1 MKKCLCFITFF
12 CNWATDTPVS
22 KIWYCYMNSHFS
34 LYLQFPFS
42 LQDKELL
49 YYSSPHVG
57 IATLGCFP
65 SRKAYFDSWQSPDIT
80 NNLEARE
87 FYTPSKAKRSTKA
100 DPCVHTGANH
110 STFHCHCFS
119 SSSKFPCMSGS
130 AWERQC
136 SQRCDIQ
143 LGGTGGTHEQFQRL
157 GTPRAPP
164 VAAPDSEGLWMLD
177 LGIFLLTISELCNGE
192 VKGMPISF
200 ERNRGSERKLFALE
214 DIVATTL
221 ERMEPNNTDWSEL
234 MTKDPVLTVVH
245 PGCTLCQSHHLAL
258 SPCNFFVACCKI
270 HAKLI
275 HLRWWH
281 VPVPNKS
288 SYVTE
293 HKEHVF

>member
-1 MKKCLCFITFF
+1 MLVLPHWDAFQAEKPILTLGRAPTSQIIWKPESSTRPRKPREAPRLIRVYTQEQTTAPFI
-12 CNWATDTPVS
+12 ATAFQVLP
-22 KIWYCYMNSHFS
+22 
-34 LYLQFPFS
+34 
-42 LQDKELL
+42 
-49 YYSSPHVG
+49 SSPV
-57 IATLGCFP
+57 
-65 SRKAYFDSWQSPDIT
+65 
-80 NNLEARE
+80 
-87 FYTPSKAKRSTKA
+87 
-100 DPCVHTGANH
+100 
-110 STFHCHCFS
+110 
-119 SSSKFPCMSGS
+119 SGS